1 MSQILM
7 PYVTNRDCQLCL
19 VQACHMSCQMQT
31 NRVLSRVLS
40 HMSDANE
47 QRKGKDNIP
56 FYFVEHFTMSHGVAQ
71 KV

>member
-1 MSQILM
+1 MSDA
-7 PYVTNRDCQLCL
+7 NE
-19 VQACHMSCQMQT
+19 SC
-31 NRVLSRVLS
+31 VSPVLS